1 VTPARPR
8 PHRALR
14 FLVVT
19 VDSDSKSDDGLG
31 LSPEESL
38 HRLHGDGLGVGR
50 AAGAGELET
59 ESFVSQIRARRA
71 GVTVTRAGGERR
83 GSAAD
88 H

>member
-1 VTPARPR
+1 MTPARPR

-38 HRLHGDGLGVGR
+38 HRAVGR